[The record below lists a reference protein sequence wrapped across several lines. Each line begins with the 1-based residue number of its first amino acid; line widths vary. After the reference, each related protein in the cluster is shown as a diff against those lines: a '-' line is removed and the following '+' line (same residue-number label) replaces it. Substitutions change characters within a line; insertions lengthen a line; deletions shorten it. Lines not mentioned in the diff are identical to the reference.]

1 MQSVDFRT
9 TTVEAIAEGVHSGEF
24 SAVEVTSHALAQIEA
39 RNADLNAFVAV
50 DADAALAQARR
61 IDAAR
66 ASGEPLGLL
75 AGVPIGVKDLE
86 DAVGLVTSFG
96 SRLHESDAPARRDS
110 LLVTR
115 LRAAGCVVI
124 GKTNT
129 PEHGCLGDTYNDL
142 FGATRN
148 PWNADHSPGG
158 SSGGSAAA
166 IAAGMV
172 PLATGSDGGGSIRI
186 PSSCCGLSG
195 MKPSHGRVPTGGPEP
210 PGWHDLSTAGVMA
223 QRTSDIAFGLDAV
236 IGPDPSD
243 LRSLPLPDVSW
254 LDAVREPRVPNKIA
268 WSPTLGYAPVD
279 AEVRSICE
287 SAVAV
292 LGELGAQV
300 DEVPPV
306 FTEDP
311 IWTWITMVDSY
322 CWRLVE
328 PLHGTDRWR
337 LIGEA
342 LAQSALRGE
351 TRGAGELVKAMDGCH
366 RMNLRLVGLFHQYR
380 LLVTPTI
387 ASLPPRS
394 TENGVINGEADEN
407 WVRFTYPFNCT
418 RSPAATI
425 CAGVSS
431 SGLPVGLQLIGP
443 QHADQVV
450 LRAAAALEDALALP
464 GVASL
469 A

>member
-1 MQSVDFRT
+1 VDFRRT
-9 TTVEAIAEGVHSGEF
+9 SVEAVAEGVRNGEH
-24 SAVEVTSHALAQIEA
+24 SAVEVTTHALEQIEA
-39 RNADLNAFVAV
+39 RNAEVNAFVAI
-50 DADAALAQARR
+50 DADDALSQARR
-61 IDAAR
+61 IDQAR
-66 ASGEPLGLL
+66 AAGESLGLL

-86 DAVGLVTSFG
+86 EAHGFVTTLG
-96 SRLHESDAPARRDS
+96 SRLHASDAPARRDS

-115 LRAAGCVVI
+115 LRAAGCVVV

-129 PEHGCLGDTYNDL
+129 PEHGSLGDTYNSL

-148 PWNADHSPGG
+148 PWSLTHSPGG

-186 PSSCCGLSG
+186 PSSCCGISG

-210 PGWHDLSTAGVMA
+210 PGWHDLSTKGVMA
-223 QRTSDIAFGLDAV
+223 QRITDVAFGLDAV

-243 LRSLPLPDVSW
+243 LRSLPLPEVSW
-254 LDAVREPRVPNKIA
+254 LDAVRDPHVPTKIA
-268 WSPTLGYAPVD
+268 WSPTLGYSPVD

-287 SAVAV
+287 SAVQV
-292 LGELGAQV
+292 LASLGAEV

-311 IWTWITMVDSY
+311 IMPWLTMVDSY
-322 CWRLVE
+322 SWRTVGH
-328 PLHGTDRWR
+328 LHGTEEWELLEPYVAD
-337 LIGEA
+337 
-342 LAQSALRGE
+342 SARRGE
-351 TRGAGELVKAMDGCH
+351 RWGAAELVVAMDQCH
-366 RMNLRLVGLFHQYR
+366 RMNLRLVGIFHQYR
-380 LLVTPTI
+380 LLVTPTL

-394 TENGVINGEADEN
+394 RELGVINGEPDEN

-418 RSPAATI
+418 RSPAATV
-425 CAGVSS
+425 CAGVASN
-431 SGLPVGLQLIGP
+431 GLPVGLQLVGP

-450 LRAAAALEDALALP
+450 LRAAAALEEALALP
-464 GVASL
+464 GIASL
-469 A
+469 D